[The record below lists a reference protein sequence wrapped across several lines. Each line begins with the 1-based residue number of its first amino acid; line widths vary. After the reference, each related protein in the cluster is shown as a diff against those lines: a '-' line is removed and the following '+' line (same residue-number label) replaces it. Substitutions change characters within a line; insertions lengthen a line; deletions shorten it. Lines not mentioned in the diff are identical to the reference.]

1 MTSGWRTAAGRTLT
15 SLLSLSIRNPFART
29 HPEAQAAPANPT
41 LGRMPV
47 RLTQPSRRFPQ
58 IYSIHPA
65 NLGHSSRAHRCIDPK
80 RDDVREYINVGDYVR
95 GPHIKP
101 RCIWALFETPQ
112 NVLRLL
118 RPVWQYH
125 RPGKSHQK
133 EYGFPEWGDKPTT
146 QFPNRMVCSWNT
158 VVMWRTNEPK
168 DVTELDEQALTA
180 HKIMYGLVS
189 V

>member
-1 MTSGWRTAAGRTLT
+1 M
-15 SLLSLSIRNPFART
+15 
-29 HPEAQAAPANPT
+29 
-41 LGRMPV
+41 
-47 RLTQPSRRFPQ
+47 
-58 IYSIHPA
+58 
-65 NLGHSSRAHRCIDPK
+65 
-80 RDDVREYINVGDYVR
+80 REYINVGDYVR
-95 GPHIKP
+95 GTISNHAAYG
-101 RCIWALFETPQ
+101 RCLKLHRTCFACCAL
-112 NVLRLL
+112 
-118 RPVWQYH
+118 WQCH